1 MYVNLTEAERQEIGR
16 LYELSEKTYNDSE
29 AERYKLMQEYPPP
42 DTDDYYD
49 KISKQENP
57 KAWEKA
63 KADWDAA
70 MDEWANNKP
79 PEWTRAYNAFQ
90 DRINKRLDEI
100 SAQRASIR
108 NTALER
114 HFKTIEGNPAA
125 ILADAKFQAV
135 RRIDLLIDE
144 YQRAEN
150 QKGILS
156 FSGEALV
163 PLGNGLWKLNADE
176 LTEIINEELRRHYN
190 MLAGEVDLT
199 GESVTDQLNAFIEN
213 YLSDNPHVTREP
225 PPKDRTV
232 KVPQDYIR
240 TAYPQRLVS
249 PIDKVSKKLF
259 AGELTTELQPLRME
273 KRKSKKQITTL
284 ASINFSAPQ
293 LEGLPSMGFYERAV
307 YNAICALYVAG
318 GNEYITPQMVY
329 QVMTGKEDA
338 YLNPK
343 QAEKISACIKKFMT
357 SMLNIDATQE
367 AKAQDKQF
375 KGSLT
380 YYTNLLQAEGA
391 KRNLNGTIT
400 ECIRLLKTPILYEY
414 ADTKDQI
421 ARAPIAALSTP
432 VNKNEDTITLQA
444 YLLDRI
450 FSMRGNDPV
459 RDIAYNTVYGIVWG
473 KGWDKIP
480 ASMAPQDR
488 KKAQANR
495 NTQKRRL
502 RGYMDTMLQYWA
514 TKEGG
519 NLIKGHSEYIRGK
532 TPQGVTIRT

>member
-1 MYVNLTEAERQEIGR
+1 
-16 LYELSEKTYNDSE
+16 
-29 AERYKLMQEYPPP
+29 MQE
-42 DTDDYYD
+42 
-49 KISKQENP
+49 
-57 KAWEKA
+57 
-63 KADWDAA
+63 
-70 MDEWANNKP
+70 WASNKP
-79 PEWTRAYNAFQ
+79 PEWARAYNEYQ
-90 DRINKRLDEI
+90 DRFRKQMDDI
-100 SAQRASIR
+100 SVQRRRIYAA
-108 NTALER
+108 ALTR
-114 HFKTIEGNPAA
+114 HFKSIEGNPAV
-125 ILADAKFQAV
+125 ILADAKEQAV
-135 RRIDLLIDE
+135 RRVDELIEE
-144 YQRAEN
+144 YQNAERRE
-150 QKGILS
+150 GILG

-176 LTEIINEELRRHYN
+176 LTEILKEDLQRHYS
-190 MLAGEVDLT
+190 MLAGVIDLT
-199 GESVTDQLNAFIEN
+199 GESLTDQLNAFIEN
-213 YLSDNPHVTREP
+213 YLSDNPHVTRET

-232 KVPQDYIR
+232 KVPQEIIR
-240 TAYPQRLVS
+240 TAYPRRLVS

-259 AGELTTELQPLRME
+259 AGELTAELQPLAME
-273 KRKSKKQITTL
+273 KRKSRKQITTL

-293 LEGLPSMGFYERAV
+293 LAGLPSMGFYKRAV
-307 YNAICALYVAG
+307 YNAICSLYVAG

-343 QAEKISACIKKFMT
+343 QAERISTCFKEFMIT
-357 SMLNIDATQE
+357 MLNIDATQE

-421 ARAPIAALSTP
+421 ARAPIKALSTP
-432 VNKNEDTITLQA
+432 VNKNEDTITLQT

>member
-1 MYVNLTEAERQEIGR
+1 
-16 LYELSEKTYNDSE
+16 
-29 AERYKLMQEYPPP
+29 MQE
-42 DTDDYYD
+42 
-49 KISKQENP
+49 
-57 KAWEKA
+57 
-63 KADWDAA
+63 
-70 MDEWANNKP
+70 WASNKP
-79 PEWTRAYNAFQ
+79 PEWARAYNEYQ
-90 DRINKRLDEI
+90 DRFRKQMDDI
-100 SAQRASIR
+100 SVQRRRIYAA
-108 NTALER
+108 ALTR
-114 HFKTIEGNPAA
+114 HFKNIEGNPAA
-125 ILADAKFQAV
+125 ILADAKEQAV
-135 RRIDLLIDE
+135 KRVDALIDE
-144 YQRAEN
+144 YQETERKE
-150 QKGILS
+150 GIIG

-176 LTEIINEELRRHYN
+176 LTEILKEDLQRHYS

-199 GESVTDQLNAFIEN
+199 GESLTDQLNAFIEN
-213 YLSDNPHVTREP
+213 CLSDNPHVTREP

-232 KVPQDYIR
+232 KVPQEIIR

-259 AGELTTELQPLRME
+259 AGELTAELKPLAME
-273 KRKSKKQITTL
+273 KRKSRKQITTL

-343 QAEKISACIKKFMT
+343 QAERISTCFKKFMT
-357 SMLNIDATQE
+357 SLLNIDATQE

-380 YYTNLLQAEGA
+380 YFTTLLQAEGA

-400 ECIRLLKTPILYEY
+400 ECIHLLKTPILYEY
-414 ADTKDQI
+414 ADTKNQI
-421 ARAPIAALSTP
+421 GRAPIAALSTP
-432 VNKNEDTITLQA
+432 INKNEDTITLQT

-480 ASMAPQDR
+480 ASMAPQER

-519 NLIKGHSEYIRGK
+519 NLIKGHSEYMRGK
-532 TPQGVTIRT
+532 TPQGVTIST